1 MNNYSEIML
10 KSEDIYQLISKLTS
24 IGWKSIRESSI
35 NRIIYLSAVLYSFCY
50 PDDNNIFEDD
60 YKFSVT
66 LSGPEDAEVEKALI
80 NLESNDVLEHTE
92 FGYTLCL
99 DKKISFSTSQAE
111 RKAEWFDDIAYIIG
125 IYGEDKI
132 FDFIYRDPEYRK
144 SLDGNST
151 YNLNLGKDNATVEFL
166 NSFKDAFED
175 KIVDKHIVLEN
186 KKYLE
191 LYFEYVFGKILRGE
205 R

>member
-1 MNNYSEIML
+1 MNKYSEIML
-10 KSEDIYQLISKLTS
+10 KSGDIYQLISKLTK

-35 NRIIYLSAVLYSFCY
+35 NRIIYLSAVLYSFRY
-50 PDDNNIFEDD
+50 PDDNNIFECD

-66 LSGPEDAEVEKALI
+66 LSGPEDAEIEKALI
-80 NLESNDVLEHTE
+80 NLESNEILEHTE
-92 FGYTLCL
+92 LGYALCL
-99 DKKISFSTSQAE
+99 GKTFAIFQSE
-111 RKAEWFDDIAYIIG
+111 RKEEWFDDIAYIIG

-144 SLDGNST
+144 SLKGNST
-151 YNLNLGKDNATVEFL
+151 YNLNLGKGNATVEFL
-166 NSFKDAFED
+166 NSFKEAFEK
-175 KIVDKHIVLEN
+175 KIVDKQMVLEN